1 MPAVGV
7 PLGIPHRS
15 RVLPG
20 GDSGGC
26 QDRGVQLKPNYPVR
40 TSRLVLRPLAAADVE
55 ELLAYRGLP
64 EVCRYLPFT
73 PMTRE
78 VLQARLAG
86 DMSRREIKQEGQ
98 ALTLGVRAKDTARLL
113 GDVVLFFHSRE
124 HRGGEIGYVFH
135 PDAGGRGYASEA
147 CSALLALAFDELG
160 LHRVT
165 ARLDSRN
172 DASARLAARLG
183 MRQEAHLVRNEM
195 FKGEWSDEVVLAMLA
210 EEWPNSPAHRTHQAS
225 QGS

>member
-1 MPAVGV
+1 MPGWTV
-7 PLGIPHRS
+7 
-15 RVLPG
+15 
-20 GDSGGC
+20 
-26 QDRGVQLKPNYPVR
+26 
-40 TSRLVLRPLAAADVE
+40 AATE
-55 ELLAYRGLP
+55 CGEL
-64 EVCRYLPFT
+64 
-73 PMTRE
+73 
-78 VLQARLAG
+78 
-86 DMSRREIKQEGQ
+86 
-98 ALTLGVRAKDTARLL
+98 AKDLMHL
-113 GDVVLFFHSRE
+113 PDGYKRE

-183 MRQEAHLVRNEM
+183 MRQEAHLMRNEM
-195 FKGEWSDEVVLAMLA
+195 FKGEWSDEVVFAMLA